1 MLLNPFKQNS
11 NQSTPYSDVKSM
23 REKVIGELVA
33 KEKEVKSNY
42 LLQIQDL
49 QNKMSIELHLID
61 RDLRELGVIRTNAD
75 KKRRPRTV
83 FKKISDSDLK
93 NKLTSIL
100 SNGKKV
106 SSSVIFKE
114 AEISRIR
121 FNQFMDANP
130 GFIASE
136 GNRRS
141 CVYFLP

>member
-11 NQSTPYSDVKSM
+11 NQSAPYSDIKSM
-23 REKVIGELVA
+23 REKVISELVE
-33 KEKEVKSNY
+33 KEKEVKDNY
-42 LLQIQDL
+42 RLQIQKL
-49 QNKMSIELHLID
+49 QLEMSRELHLID
-61 RDLRELGVIRTNAD
+61 RDLRELGVIRTNTD

-93 NKLTSIL
+93 TKLTTIL

-121 FNQFMDANP
+121 FNQFISSNP